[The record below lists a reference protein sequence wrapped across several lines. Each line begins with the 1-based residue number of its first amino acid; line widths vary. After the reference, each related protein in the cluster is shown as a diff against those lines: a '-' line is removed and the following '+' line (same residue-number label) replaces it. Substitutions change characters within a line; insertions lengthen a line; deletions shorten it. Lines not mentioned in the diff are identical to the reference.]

1 MGDEGG
7 LGRLGSGGTGVRTD
21 FNRSAGVGLGAR
33 QLSSARRTRCFIV
46 LYQMVDDFR

>member
-33 QLSSARRTRCFIV
+33 QLFVRTPDTVFYCFV
-46 LYQMVDDFR
+46 SDG